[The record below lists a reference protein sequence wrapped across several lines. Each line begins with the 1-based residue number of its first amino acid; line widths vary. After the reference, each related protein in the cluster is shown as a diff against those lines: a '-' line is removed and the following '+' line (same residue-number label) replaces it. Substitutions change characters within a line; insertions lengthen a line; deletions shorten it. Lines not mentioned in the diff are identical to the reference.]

1 MNKNKNISIWRGDTP
16 PPSKFH
22 LWQKNNK
29 LYHNDGIDWIENEID
44 NASNENSGL
53 MSKEDKERL
62 DNLVYDGLDSNDQN
76 RALSANQGNVLLGKI
91 ETIKLSAYKVKGSV
105 ENISDIPLVDI
116 QQGDVYNILN
126 SFYINNKKYPE
137 GTNVVWTGTQF
148 DPLGGTV
155 DFKDYSTTEQ
165 INEIVT
171 TLENNV
177 NNSLDNLNS
186 IKSDKTYVNEQL
198 ATKADI
204 TYVDNKVSPKADKT
218 YVDTQLATKANTG
231 YVNAQV
237 EILTTALE
245 TKVDKVSGKGLSTN
259 DYTTEEKNL
268 VATINNKSDKGLLC
282 IGQVDNQDNFLS
294 RIENHSIVTNPSI
307 QIITATYKVGNGTGT
322 FIALQQV
329 RTNNSG
335 DGGGTTMQYIY
346 ADKARLTRYIDF
358 TSTRIIQI
366 QQTQIDNARNL
377 QYQNSTISLTDMWGQ
392 VIGSTI
398 DLSWGD
404 RTAIREGTSTTSQVQ
419 LTVTKPFG
427 NTTSTYLTPASSA
440 KAGIMTSDMYNK
452 LNRVDDCATTYNID
466 RQLNIG
472 DYIPYADLYT
482 TTLYGSNAQLKEP
495 LQTYILYEQTRNYTD
510 LWIAYQGE
518 PIYYSSNFNPDSQRW
533 YITKVGNFSDY
544 EKRLFDLG
552 INKALEKAESNITN
566 LQSSV
571 SQLSATKA
579 DSEQVNEQIAIL
591 SKQRTSF
598 VTPCFSDCDTTH
610 ETKCNKITLAGGE
623 LGFGFK
629 SIFSVT
635 IKIAENLS
643 LLNQTPTYLHIND
656 LFGNSIGVSMNGVK
670 QMLNLGKYATWYFD
684 SAINISGAP
693 IILSLHTT
701 NVASSASDSNL
712 VKIIAHVNQ
721 REGMIGCGVTDENG
735 THHTD
740 WTPAL
745 GINIVDLSAVY
756 PQIKELQK
764 YRMAYATSELP
775 DISTTGHK
783 ANVKEIRI
791 NQNVMG
797 ISLVNSVSIMVAS
810 DNAYSGALELRVY
823 DINSNLI
830 ATSNNTVNLSQNLGK
845 YVTWYFTPF
854 QLNADAIYKFSVWN
868 SGTSQVMRIHVA
880 SGKSEGVT
888 CFDQNNSPHTDYCPA
903 FGINISAI
911 FADDLNVKIK
921 NLETNLNQRVHRD
934 DVDTIISEYIESNPI
949 NTDKVYWEG
958 GNETQTEFN
967 RDLLSKYY
975 ALDSNLQESV
985 NMLNAKIDGGTFS
998 KDYEAT
1004 LKYKI
1009 GKFDE
1014 WYAGGGH
1021 SFYADANQSYN
1032 TIRIELT
1039 KGQSIIIQPAFSCI
1053 LVSVN
1058 DNWGTCLATFSK
1070 HNTTPYN
1077 ISTTGTYYISLFD
1090 SNGYPVS
1097 GRYYV
1102 ARVITS
1108 YSSITTQLENK
1119 IYLLEERIAALENK

>member
-29 LYHNDGIDWIENEID
+29 LYHNDGVDWIENKID

-105 ENISDIPLVDI
+105 ENISDIPLIDI

-126 SFYINNKKYPE
+126 SFYIDNKKYPE

-165 INEIVT
+165 INEIIT
-171 TLENNV
+171 TLENNI
-177 NNSLDNLNS
+177 NNSLNNLSNT
-186 IKSDKTYVNEQL
+186 KSDKTYVDEQL

-204 TYVDNKVSPKADKT
+204 TYVDNKVSPKADTT
-218 YVDTQLATKANTG
+218 YVNEQLATKANTG

-237 EILTTALE
+237 GILTTALE

-259 DYTTEEKNL
+259 DYTTTEKNL

-404 RTAIREGTSTTSQVQ
+404 KTAIREGTSTTSQVQ

-452 LNRVDDCATTYNID
+452 LNN
-466 RQLNIG
+466 
-472 DYIPYADLYT
+472 
-482 TTLYGSNAQLKEP
+482 
-495 LQTYILYEQTRNYTD
+495 
-510 LWIAYQGE
+510 
-518 PIYYSSNFNPDSQRW
+518 
-533 YITKVGNFSDY
+533 
-544 EKRLFDLG
+544 
-552 INKALEKAESNITN
+552 AESNITN

-579 DSEQVNEQIAIL
+579 DSEQVSEQIELL

-610 ETKCNKITLAGGE
+610 EAKCNKITLAGGE

-629 SIFSVT
+629 SIFSIT

-643 LLNQTPTYLHIND
+643 LLNQTSTYLHIND

-670 QMLNLGKYATWYFD
+670 QIQNLGKYATWFFD

-701 NVASSASDSNL
+701 NVASSASDSNR
-712 VKIIAHVNQ
+712 VMIIAHVNQ
-721 REGMIGCGVTDENG
+721 SEGMIGCGVTDENG

-745 GINIVDLSAVY
+745 GINIVDLSAIY

-783 ANVKEIRI
+783 ANIKEIRI

-810 DNAYSGALELRVY
+810 DNAYNGALELRVY

-830 ATSNNTVNLSQNLGK
+830 ATSNNTVNLSKNLGK

-854 QLNADAIYKFSVWN
+854 QLNIDAVYKFSVWN

-880 SGKSEGVT
+880 SGKSEGIT

-949 NTDKVYWEG
+949 NTDKVYLEG
-958 GNETQTEFN
+958 GNKTQTEFN
-967 RDLLSKYY
+967 RDLLSKYH

-985 NMLNAKIDGGTFS
+985 NMLNAKIDGGIFS

-1009 GKFDE
+1009 GRFDE

-1021 SFYADANQSYN
+1021 SFYADANQSQN

-1058 DNWGTCLATFSK
+1058 ENWGTCLATFSK

-1097 GRYYV
+1097 NMYYV

-1119 IYLLEERIAALENK
+1119 IYLLEERIAALEGK